1 MSTPMVEMTNIVKR
15 WGAVSALAGV
25 DFKVNPGE
33 VVALLGDNG
42 AGKST
47 LIKILSGVERAT
59 SGSIKIT
66 GEEVQLHS
74 TRDAIDRRIET
85 IFQDSA
91 LVEQLSIGRNLF
103 LGREPTRRVGPFKA
117 LDKKYMTSAS
127 GDLLKRVG
135 ISKNLDPKTPI
146 AALSGGERQSIA
158 IARAMFFKSDLII
171 LDEPTNN
178 LGLEETRGVLR
189 FLRDIKAAGQASVL
203 ITHNLHHVFDVAD
216 RAVVLRRGQVV
227 GDLPVS
233 ETNVDHLSDL
243 ITGEVE
249 HHGQMPPH

>member
-1 MSTPMVEMTNIVKR
+1 VT
-15 WGAVSALAGV
+15 ALGGV
-25 DFKVNPGE
+25 DFQVHSGE

-47 LIKILSGVERAT
+47 LIKILSGVERPT
-59 SGSIKIT
+59 SGAIKVAGAPAT
-66 GEEVQLHS
+66 LRS
-74 TRDAIDRRIET
+74 TRDAIDLGIET

-103 LGREPTRRVGPFKA
+103 LGREPTRAFGPFKA

-127 GDLLKRVG
+127 ADLLKRVG

-146 AALSGGERQSIA
+146 SSLSGGERQSIA
-158 IARAMFFKSDLII
+158 IARAMFFESDLII

-189 FLRDIKAAGQASVL
+189 FLHDIKQARKASIL
-203 ITHNLHHVFDVAD
+203 ITHNLHHVFDVCD
-216 RAVVLRRGQVV
+216 RAVVLRRGRIV
-227 GDLPVS
+227 GDLSVT
-233 ETNVDHLSDL
+233 ETDIDHLSDL
-243 ITGEVE
+243 ITGEV
-249 HHGQMPPH
+249 GA

>member
-1 MSTPMVEMTNIVKR
+1 MSTPMVEMTNIEKR

-25 DFKVNPGE
+25 DFKVEPGE

-47 LIKILSGVERAT
+47 LIKILSGVERPT
-59 SGSIKIT
+59 SGTIRVGGS
-66 GEEVQLHS
+66 EVSLRS
-74 TRDAIDRRIET
+74 TRDAINLGIET

-91 LVEQLSIGRNLF
+91 LVEQLSIGRNMF
-103 LGREPTRRVGPFKA
+103 LGREPTRKVGPFKA

-127 GDLLKRVG
+127 ADLLKRVG
-135 ISKNLDPKTPI
+135 ISKNLDPKT
-146 AALSGGERQSIA
+146 AVSSLSGGERQSIA
-158 IARAMFFKSDLII
+158 IARAMFFESDLIV

-189 FLRDIKAAGQASVL
+189 FLHDIKGARKASIL
-203 ITHNLHHVFDVAD
+203 ITHNLHHVFEVCD
-216 RAVVLRRGQVV
+216 RAVVLRRGRVV
-227 GDLPVS
+227 GNLPV
-233 ETNVDHLSDL
+233 TATDIDHLSDL

-249 HHGQMPPH
+249 A

>member
-1 MSTPMVEMTNIVKR
+1 MSTPMVEMTNIEKR

-25 DFKVNPGE
+25 DFKVEPGE

-47 LIKILSGVERAT
+47 LIKILSGVERPT
-59 SGSIKIT
+59 SGTIRVGGSR
-66 GEEVQLHS
+66 VSLRS
-74 TRDAIDRRIET
+74 TRDAINLGIET

-91 LVEQLSIGRNLF
+91 LVEQLSIGRNMF
-103 LGREPTRRVGPFKA
+103 LGREPTRNVGPFKA

-127 GDLLKRVG
+127 ADLLKRVG
-135 ISKNLDPKTPI
+135 ISKNLDPKT
-146 AALSGGERQSIA
+146 AVSSLSGGERQSIA
-158 IARAMFFKSDLII
+158 IARAMFFESDLIV

-189 FLRDIKAAGQASVL
+189 FLHDIKGARKASIL
-203 ITHNLHHVFDVAD
+203 ITHNLHHVFEVCD
-216 RAVVLRRGQVV
+216 RAVVLRRGRVV
-227 GDLPVS
+227 GNLPV
-233 ETNVDHLSDL
+233 TATDIDHLSDL

-249 HHGQMPPH
+249 A

>member
-1 MSTPMVEMTNIVKR
+1 MSTPMVEMTNIEKR

-25 DFKVNPGE
+25 DFKVEPGE

-47 LIKILSGVERAT
+47 LIKILSGVERPT
-59 SGSIKIT
+59 SGTIRVGGTVVS
-66 GEEVQLHS
+66 LRS
-74 TRDAIDRRIET
+74 TRDAINLGIET

-91 LVEQLSIGRNLF
+91 LVEQLSIGRNMF
-103 LGREPTRRVGPFKA
+103 LGREPTRKVGPFKA

-127 GDLLKRVG
+127 ADLLKRVG
-135 ISKNLDPKTPI
+135 ISKNLDPKT
-146 AALSGGERQSIA
+146 AVSSLSGGERQSIA
-158 IARAMFFKSDLII
+158 IARAMFFESDLIV

-189 FLRDIKAAGQASVL
+189 FLHDIKGARKASIL
-203 ITHNLHHVFDVAD
+203 ITHNLHHVFEVCD
-216 RAVVLRRGQVV
+216 RAVVLRRGRVV
-227 GDLPVS
+227 GNLPV
-233 ETNVDHLSDL
+233 TATDIDHLSDL

-249 HHGQMPPH
+249 A